1 MDITYSVYVRYMAYE
16 GCEVDNAVDVVVIGA
31 GIAGLVAAR
40 DLVRGG
46 NEVAVLEA
54 RDRVGGR
61 LLNGELPGGA
71 PIEVGGQWVGPGQ
84 HHVLALIDE
93 LGLRTFPTHI
103 AGRHIAEI
111 GMARSEYRGR
121 IPKLNPLALAD
132 VAQAQWRLDRVAR
145 RVAAA
150 EPWRA
155 DQAEDLDAQTF
166 ATWLRRTAH
175 TAGGRSFFQ
184 LITQAVFSA
193 EPEDLSALWAAFYVG
208 AAGGLDAL
216 INTVGGAQQDR
227 VVGGSQTI
235 ALALAEELGDR
246 VVLGAAVTDV
256 EWDASGV
263 RIVAG
268 GTTVRARRAVI
279 AVPPPLA
286 ARIRFTPGLP
296 GDRDQLVQRMPMGR
310 VIKINVVYDEPF
322 WRRAGLSGQANSDQR
337 PLGTVFDNTPLEGS
351 PGVLVGFLEG
361 RHADIGARLDLA
373 DRRAQVIDDLVGYF
387 GPQARH
393 PIAYIERDWA
403 EEEFS
408 RGCYGAFTAPGTLTR
423 FGPALRTPVGPL
435 HWAGTETATRWV
447 GYMDGAAESGHR
459 AAREIAPALV
469 RSRA

>member
-1 MDITYSVYVRYMAYE
+1 MGES
-16 GCEVDNAVDVVVIGA
+16 VDVVVVGA

-40 DLVRGG
+40 DLARSGA
-46 NEVAVLEA
+46 EVLVLEA

-84 HHVLALIDE
+84 QHVLALIDE
-93 LGLRTFPTHI
+93 LGLKTFPTYT
-103 AGRHIAEI
+103 AGRHIAEL
-111 GMARSEYRGR
+111 GTARSVYTGR

-132 VAQAQWRLDRVAR
+132 VAQIQWRLDRVAR

-150 EPWRA
+150 EPWLADRA
-155 DQAEDLDAQTF
+155 GVLDAQTF

-175 TAGGRSFFQ
+175 TSAGRSFLQ
-184 LITQAVFSA
+184 LITEAVFSA
-193 EPEDLSALWAAFYVG
+193 EPEDMSALWAAYYVG

-216 INTVGGAQQDR
+216 INTAGGAQQDR

-235 ALALAEELGDR
+235 ALALAQELGDR
-246 VVLGAAVTDV
+246 VVLETVVTDV
-256 EWDASGV
+256 EWDVSGV
-263 RIVAG
+263 RVVAG

-310 VIKINVVYDEPF
+310 VIKVNVAYDEPF
-322 WRRAGLSGQANSDQR
+322 WREAGLSGQANSDHR
-337 PLGTVFDNTPLEGS
+337 PLGTVFDNTPLDGS

-361 RHADIGARLDLA
+361 RHADRGARLDLT
-373 DRRAQVIDDLVGYF
+373 DRRAQVIDDLAGYF
-387 GPQARH
+387 GPRARN

-408 RGCYGAFTAPGTLTR
+408 RGCYGAFTTPGTLTR
-423 FGPALRTPVGPL
+423 FGPALRTPIGPL
-435 HWAGTETATRWV
+435 HWAGTETATRWA

-459 AAREIAPALV
+459 AAREIAPALG
-469 RSRA
+469 RSGV